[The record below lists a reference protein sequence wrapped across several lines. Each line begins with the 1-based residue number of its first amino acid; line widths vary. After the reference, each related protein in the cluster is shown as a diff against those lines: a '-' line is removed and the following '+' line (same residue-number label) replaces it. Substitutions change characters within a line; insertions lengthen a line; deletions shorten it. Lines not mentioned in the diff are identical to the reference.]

1 MRMFAKQDAAGAAKA
16 VLEKWICG
24 KDPDSH
30 EIRNFYVGESW
41 PDEPPEKR
49 LQKAG
54 FSPEE
59 FSRYELMEDLTSG
72 CVASLLDNEL
82 EGRNLHQ
89 ITGLFALLCEHIPE
103 RPPILN
109 DTRKSELLCEIFN
122 GLFSKQE
129 LSNGSS
135 IESARNEKSKPEKN
149 RTVSLSQF
157 QTLAVGASFL
167 LDEED
172 AQRKALIYGML
183 ESLTGWSRQVIE
195 QEIARPAVAAKA
207 SELRNSRMNRRFTK
221 GAKVVYEGFDE
232 MDDIL
237 CPHCGNP
244 VSRMDE
250 ESEFRP
256 KHCPECGTKL
266 IY

>member
-1 MRMFAKQDAAGAAKA
+1 MFTKQDATGEAKA

-30 EIRNFYVGESW
+30 EIRNFYVGNES

-54 FSPEE
+54 FRPEE
-59 FSRYELMEDLTSG
+59 FSEYEIMEDLTSG
-72 CVASLLDNEL
+72 CVANQLDAEL
-82 EGRNLHQ
+82 EDRNLHH

-103 RPPILN
+103 HPTIIN

-129 LSNGSS
+129 LSHD
-135 IESARNEKSKPEKN
+135 SAAKRTYKEKPKPEKN
-149 RTVSLSQF
+149 HTVSLSQF

-172 AQRKALIYGML
+172 AQRKALIYGMI

-207 SELRNSRMNRRFTK
+207 SELRNNRMNRRFTE
-221 GAKVVYEGFDE
+221 GEKVVYEGFDE

-237 CPHCGNP
+237 CPHCGNS
-244 VSRMDE
+244 VARMDE

-266 IY
+266 LY

>member
-1 MRMFAKQDAAGAAKA
+1 MFTKQDATGEAKA

-30 EIRNFYVGESW
+30 EIRNFYVGNES

-54 FSPEE
+54 FRPEE
-59 FSRYELMEDLTSG
+59 FSEYEMMEDFTSG

-82 EGRNLHQ
+82 EDRNLHQ

-103 RPPILN
+103 HPPILN

-129 LSNGSS
+129 RSNDSS
-135 IESARNEKSKPEKN
+135 IKSARNENPKPEKN

-157 QTLAVGASFL
+157 QT
-167 LDEED
+167 D
-172 AQRKALIYGML
+172 R
-183 ESLTGWSRQVIE
+183 TGN
-195 QEIARPAVAAKA
+195 RPSGGSGKA
-207 SELRNSRMNRRFTK
+207 SELRNNRMNRRFTK
-221 GAKVVYEGFDE
+221 GEKVVYEGFDE

>member
-1 MRMFAKQDAAGAAKA
+1 MFTKQDATGEAKA

-24 KDPDSH
+24 KDPESH

-41 PDEPPEKR
+41 PDETPEKR

-59 FSRYELMEDLTSG
+59 FSGYELMEDLTSG

-89 ITGLFALLCEHIPE
+89 ITGLFALLCEQIPE
-103 RPPILN
+103 HPPILN

-129 LSNGSS
+129 LSHDS
-135 IESARNEKSKPEKN
+135 
-149 RTVSLSQF
+149 V

-207 SELRNSRMNRRFTK
+207 SELRNNRMNRRFTK
-221 GAKVVYEGFDE
+221 GEKVVYEGFDE

-266 IY
+266 LY